1 MSFKEEEGNKK
12 GVKRR
17 ITQACILCRRKKV
30 IFVYVI
36 KA

>member
-1 MSFKEEEGNKK
+1 MSSKEDTIEGNKK

-30 IFVYVI
+30 VLFI
-36 KA
+36 